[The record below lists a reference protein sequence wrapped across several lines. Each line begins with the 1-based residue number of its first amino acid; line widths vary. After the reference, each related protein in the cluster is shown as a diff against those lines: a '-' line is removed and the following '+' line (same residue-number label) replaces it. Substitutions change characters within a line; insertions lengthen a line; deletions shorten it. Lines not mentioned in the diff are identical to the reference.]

1 MNLLDNGKDSL
12 LKSVTYFNEIDS
24 CSYEKEYKLKDVIIS
39 LHHAVETL
47 FKYMIKEK
55 NEFLLYSNSEEVF
68 KNRVKNKFK
77 SQNNIEIKTIQFID
91 AVHRVIVL
99 YDLDIKKGDY
109 NKLIM
114 LNNIRNELTHYERE
128 FTDNEVEH
136 LVAILLPVLL
146 KVYKENINDFDIWA
160 KASGIYNDIK
170 NITQNINLWS
180 VEQYYKFEQKWSNAV
195 ENFNKLTENRT
206 ELSTIFKNRK
216 NNIDYIACPL
226 CKNKLFHA
234 IGTYVINSEDIV
246 YLGRCEVCKLDINRS
261 DAEFITLNY
270 NGYEDYC
277 ENNLY
282 KIKNRIIE
290 IIFDEIEKL
299 NNDRLKHKLI
309 ETISLNKEL
318 FFDDIKI
325 KLWYIVDDFCS
336 LLAEQSFEKYSIYN
350 DTMERIIEHEN
361 ANISDN
367 IIRHVRDIYSDKGKF
382 NIFRKI
388 AHIIDTIKFIDE
400 EYVIEI
406 IRYINSSYISFHN
419 GMYLDFEGNDVEREI
434 TFTMEFN
441 YNEIYEELIK
451 YKEVMT
457 S

>member
-39 LHHAVETL
+39 LHHSVETL

-77 SQNNIEIKTIQFID
+77 SQNNVEIKTIQFID

-114 LNNIRNELTHYERE
+114 LNNIRNALTHYERE

-146 KVYKENINDFDIWA
+146 KVYKENINHFDIWA
-160 KASGIYNDIK
+160 KTSGIYNDIK

-195 ENFNKLTENRT
+195 EKFNKLTENRT

-216 NNIDYIACPL
+216 NNIDYIDCPL
-226 CKNKLFHA
+226 CNNKLFHA
-234 IGTYVINSEDIV
+234 IGTYVINSEETL
-246 YLGRCEVCKLDINRS
+246 YLGRCECCKLDINRS

-290 IIFDEIEKL
+290 ILFDEIEKL
-299 NNDRLKHKLI
+299 NNDKIKEKLI
-309 ETISLNKEL
+309 ETIRLNKEL

-325 KLWYIVDDFCS
+325 KLGYIVDDFCS
-336 LLAEQSFEKYSIYN
+336 LLAEQSFEKYAIYN
-350 DTMERIIEHEN
+350 DTMESIIEHEN

-367 IIRHVRDIYSDKGKF
+367 IVRHVKDIYSDKGKF

-388 AHIIDTIKFIDE
+388 ARIIDTIKFIDE

-406 IRYINSSYISFHN
+406 IRYIDSSYISFHN

-441 YNEIYEELIK
+441 YNEIYEGLIK

>member
-246 YLGRCEVCKLDINRS
+246 YLGRCEVCKLDINR
-261 DAEFITLNY
+261 
-270 NGYEDYC
+270 
-277 ENNLY
+277 
-282 KIKNRIIE
+282 
-290 IIFDEIEKL
+290 
-299 NNDRLKHKLI
+299 
-309 ETISLNKEL
+309 
-318 FFDDIKI
+318 
-325 KLWYIVDDFCS
+325 
-336 LLAEQSFEKYSIYN
+336 
-350 DTMERIIEHEN
+350 
-361 ANISDN
+361 
-367 IIRHVRDIYSDKGKF
+367 
-382 NIFRKI
+382 
-388 AHIIDTIKFIDE
+388 
-400 EYVIEI
+400 
-406 IRYINSSYISFHN
+406 
-419 GMYLDFEGNDVEREI
+419 
-434 TFTMEFN
+434 
-441 YNEIYEELIK
+441 
-451 YKEVMT
+451 
-457 S
+457 